1 MQSLLSKLQ
10 KTNTIITMNKNY
22 FEIKRAGINTTFQ
35 DQGRSNLYHIGIPF
49 SGAMDNRNFQISNKL
64 VGNETNSPVIEFAY
78 QGPLLKYFGDD
89 IKCAIAGDVKFIIRK
104 NDNDIEGNCYQS
116 FTLENGDEIDII
128 TTNKSVYGYLAISGE
143 FNLEYQWSS
152 CSINTKANI
161 GSNNGKRIEDTQKIY
176 ISKINKNSN
185 DKKLNYINTKIEKIR
200 VIKGTNFNYF
210 SDEGKNIFFD
220 KEFVV
225 SKLSDRMGM
234 RLDGPKIENIVDTNI
249 KSEGLIKGVIQV
261 PADGNPI
268 IMLSD
273 HGTIGG
279 YPKIGVVISADYDK
293 LVQLTPGSKIKFQEV
308 ELSSAETLFKL
319 YDLETQNLISQI

>member
-10 KTNTIITMNKNY
+10 KINIIITMNKNY

-49 SGAMDNRNFQISNKL
+49 SGAMDNRNFQISKKL
-64 VGNETNSPVIEFAY
+64 VGNETNSPVIEFAQ

-89 IKCAIAGDVKFIIRK
+89 IKCAITGDIKFIIRK

-176 ISKINKNSN
+176 ISKINKDLN